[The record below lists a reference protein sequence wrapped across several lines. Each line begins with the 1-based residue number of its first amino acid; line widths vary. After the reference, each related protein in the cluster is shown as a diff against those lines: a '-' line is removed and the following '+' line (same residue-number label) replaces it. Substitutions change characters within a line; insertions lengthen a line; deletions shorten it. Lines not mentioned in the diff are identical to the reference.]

1 MSVGIGPSEPGGLRR
16 PGGQGVAGRPGVSTG
31 GSNTGGVGAGA
42 EAGSPADGAPSPE
55 DPALEALRA
64 VAADERVRAAE
75 AAVREACS
83 ELRWNET
90 LRRRWREARAEA
102 AIRGAIAS
110 GGVEGAVVSAE
121 VLRGQVASGALTQ
134 AATGDPG
141 LDAVAGLWRAGTRLV
156 GWMPDLVGRGR
167 PAVPPARSLLAAL
180 HRDVV
185 GPLAS
190 GGRVGLGEVGV
201 PRAGQVRARE
211 GGPGDAPQGEELAV
225 RLAGLIGLIEAQ
237 RVPALVRAAVVHAEM
252 LAARPFT
259 AGNAAVGRLLV
270 RHLLVRDGVEPT
282 GTAVTDLYPGRVP
295 AAYAEAAGAYASGTM
310 DGVVA
315 WVVWQAEAVL
325 SGVQEAQRLCRAVQ
339 AGTWRAG

>member
-1 MSVGIGPSEPGGLRR
+1 M
-16 PGGQGVAGRPGVSTG
+16 
-31 GSNTGGVGAGA
+31 
-42 EAGSPADGAPSPE
+42 
-55 DPALEALRA
+55 
-64 VAADERVRAAE
+64 AADERVRAAE
-75 AAVREACS
+75 AAVREACA
-83 ELRWNET
+83 ELRWNEA

-121 VLRGQVASGALTQ
+121 VLREQVASGSLTQ

-167 PAVPPARSLLAAL
+167 PVVPPARSLLAAL

-185 GPLAS
+185 GPLAA
-190 GGRVGLGEVGV
+190 GGRVGL
-201 PRAGQVRARE
+201 GQVRARE
-211 GGPGDAPQGEELAV
+211 GGPGVAPQGEELVA
-225 RLAGLIGLIEAQ
+225 RLAGLVDLIEAPQ
-237 RVPALVRAAVVHAEM
+237 APALVRAAIVHAEM

-270 RHLLVRDGVEPT
+270 RHLLVRDGLEPT

-325 SGVQEAQRLCRAVQ
+325 AGVQEAQRLCRAVQ